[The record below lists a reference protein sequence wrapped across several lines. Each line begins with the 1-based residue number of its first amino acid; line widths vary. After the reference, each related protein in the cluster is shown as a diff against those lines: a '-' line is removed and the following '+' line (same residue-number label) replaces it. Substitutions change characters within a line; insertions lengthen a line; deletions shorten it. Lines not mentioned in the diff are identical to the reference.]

1 MANNQEKPHQK
12 PPQILRGNNEM
23 CEEEIDYNVM
33 ESFPASDPPSWTLGI
48 SPLKKFRSE
57 FDGEMISAN
66 EPTHQNER
74 SE

>member
-1 MANNQEKPHQK
+1 MTNDQPNSHGTLVE
-12 PPQILRGNNEM
+12 GNEM

-57 FDGEMISAN
+57 FDGENLSADQ
-66 EPTHQNER
+66 PSHQNER
-74 SE
+74 ID